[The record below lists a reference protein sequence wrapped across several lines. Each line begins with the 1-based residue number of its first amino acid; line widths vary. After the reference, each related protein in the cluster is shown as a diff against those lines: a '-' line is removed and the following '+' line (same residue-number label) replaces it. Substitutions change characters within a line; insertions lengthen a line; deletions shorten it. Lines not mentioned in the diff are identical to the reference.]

1 MCAHVTVHQVFSSIM
16 TLLHDYWM
24 LIKRVNF
31 EFFFKLFF
39 SSSKSSKQENLLAI
53 VWNVCFINGSTTYFT
68 DLSSNL
74 ATNLS
79 TNRDTSSPLDLSPH
93 STNTKSASVRKF
105 SEKNIIF
112 LWTGRSFGKIRLATW
127 TNLAKVNKFRDPS
140 VELHEFVLPSREK
153 HRFESLSQLI
163 VRAAFLFFFS
173 SCASQKTPSGSSKIF
188 KTAQWERARGK
199 TLFTRD
205 LFIFLG
211 ESMGE
216 KKNTRCM
223 TRQLSWDSND
233 GKAGSGASANRE
245 LVESDAFWDIFLT
258 FKIWSTRRMTVHLK
272 CLRFWQEYLFTCVTS

>member
-1 MCAHVTVHQVFSSIM
+1 M
-16 TLLHDYWM
+16 TFLKIDPP
-24 LIKRVNF
+24 
-31 EFFFKLFF
+31 LF
-39 SSSKSSKQENLLAI
+39 
-53 VWNVCFINGSTTYFT
+53 FT

-74 ATNLS
+74 ATNLP

-112 LWTGRSFGKIRLATW
+112 LWTGRSFGKIRLTTW
-127 TNLAKVNKFRDPS
+127 TNLGKVNKFRDPS

-216 KKNTRCM
+216 KKIHDVWRG
-223 TRQLSWDSND
+223 SW
-233 GKAGSGASANRE
+233 AGIQMMERLAVVPAQIENWLRTMHFG
-245 LVESDAFWDIFLT
+245 IFYNL
-258 FKIWSTRRMTVHLK
+258 
-272 CLRFWQEYLFTCVTS
+272 